1 VCHVPAVSRTA
12 GPLLAL
18 PVAGSSMGFDP
29 ASASSALK
37 PAMQRRTISSAD
49 EIVLDRMGWDRIG

>member
-1 VCHVPAVSRTA
+1 MCHVPAVSRTA

-37 PAMQRRTISSAD
+37 PAMQRRTISSAGG
-49 EIVLDRMGWDRIG
+49 IGLDGIG